1 MSNNTGSKMFFSFL
15 SGAAIGAGLA
25 FLFAPQSGKETRRQI
40 QEFSEKLGNDVKE
53 NVEKISE
60 KAMDFI
66 EGTKD
71 TFKKKSRV

>member
-1 MSNNTGSKMFFSFL
+1 MSENTGSKMFFSFL
-15 SGAAIGAGLA
+15 TGAAVGAGLA
-25 FLFAPQSGKETRRQI
+25 LLFAPQSGKETRRQI
-40 QEFSEKLGNDVKE
+40 RDFSDKLGNEVKGK
-53 NVEKISE
+53 VEKISE